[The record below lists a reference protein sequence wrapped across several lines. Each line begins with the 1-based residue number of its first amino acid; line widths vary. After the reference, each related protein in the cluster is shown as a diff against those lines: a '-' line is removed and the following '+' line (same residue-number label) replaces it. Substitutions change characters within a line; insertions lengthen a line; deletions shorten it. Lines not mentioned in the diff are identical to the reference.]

1 MNSDSNT
8 TSKRNEGRLAI
19 SKKNANTNKDEILT
33 IKKVKK
39 KDPITLDLLQA
50 IQVINLNYIFQHT
63 HFCTQ
68 LYEFTIELNNSIKP
82 NLLIFLLDTKK
93 EYKG

>member
-1 MNSDSNT
+1 MKSDLNT
-8 TSKRNEGRLAI
+8 SSKRNEGRLAI
-19 SKKNANTNKDEILT
+19 SKTNANTNKDEILT

-63 HFCTQ
+63 LFCIQ
-68 LYEFTIELNNSIKP
+68 YYEFTIELTNSIKP
-82 NLLIFLLDTKK
+82 NL
-93 EYKG
+93 

>member
-1 MNSDSNT
+1 MNYDLNT
-8 TSKRNEGRLAI
+8 TSKKNEGRLAI
-19 SKKNANTNKDEILT
+19 CKNNANTKKDETLT

-63 HFCTQ
+63 HFCIQ
-68 LYEFTIELNNSIKP
+68 LNEFTIELKKSIKP
-82 NLLIFLLDTKK
+82 NL
-93 EYKG
+93 